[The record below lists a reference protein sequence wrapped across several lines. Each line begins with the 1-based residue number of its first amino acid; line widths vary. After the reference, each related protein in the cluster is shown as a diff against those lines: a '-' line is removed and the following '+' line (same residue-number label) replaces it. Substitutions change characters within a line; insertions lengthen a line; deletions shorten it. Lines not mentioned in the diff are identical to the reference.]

1 MKQKHD
7 ERGTGK
13 GMKKYRYIGLEHLFR
28 AGDGRLHALQIES
41 PILYSTSD
49 AAQKDETCC
58 RFVKRGGNIY
68 IAVFRNEWQ
77 IETAGPNGIKRLRP
91 VPAGGPV
98 AEIDEETFKKNRR
111 NQIKR
116 YVPPHERSAAATDE
130 FERVETCFDELFPDL
145 EEGET
150 VAVSRSDTYWVRGE

>member
-1 MKQKHD
+1 MKHKHD
-7 ERGTGK
+7 ERGSGNV
-13 GMKKYRYIGLEHLFR
+13 MKIYRYIGLEHLFR
-28 AGDGRLHALQIES
+28 AGDGKLHALQIES
-41 PILYSTSD
+41 PILYSTID

-68 IAVFRNEWQ
+68 IEVFKKEWQ
-77 IETAGPNGIKRLRP
+77 IETSGPNGIKRLRP

-98 AEIDEETFKKNRR
+98 AEIDEEAFKKNGR

-116 YVPPHERSAAATDE
+116 YVPPLERSAEAADE
-130 FERVETCFDELFPDL
+130 FVRVETSFDDLFPDL

-150 VAVSRSDTYWVRGE
+150 VAVSRSDTYWVRGD